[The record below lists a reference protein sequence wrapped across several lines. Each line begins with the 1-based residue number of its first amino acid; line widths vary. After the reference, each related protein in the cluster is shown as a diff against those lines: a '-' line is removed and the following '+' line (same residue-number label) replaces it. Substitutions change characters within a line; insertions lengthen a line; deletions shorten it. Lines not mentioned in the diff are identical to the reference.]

1 MVARSGGK
9 TRREEFWA
17 KEECLRRLKG
27 KRQKVELCDLL
38 SFPQSVG
45 SAASDTF
52 MRAAFELQPKI

>member
-1 MVARSGGK
+1 MK
-9 TRREEFWA
+9 
-17 KEECLRRLKG
+17 RLKG

-52 MRAAFELQPKI
+52 MRAATQNVIMGMFHPHARGVRRTSD